1 MERGRPDA
9 APERVLA
16 AMVQQAPASSCGM
29 QPGNLLAPPYRIMPY
44 RSALSAHQAHLCWGA
59 QLCKTDRC
67 PLIVPKSAAFRDRF
81 CAACRE
87 GSIIVPCCRI
97 RVLDSSLPAPKN
109 SRAEGMWNLEGR
121 TNPPFWPPHRVIN
134 QTADTCGLRLIVL
147 RDETSAPLQGLAP
160 LPAEFGSEIAFLV
173 RRTLVPVP
181 TPGMPAQL
189 IHALRGMGQSGT
201 LANNANVSGADPS
214 SSLLRFGSSGDESI
228 VAMEEASF
236 LPPGTEPAAT
246 AAGSSPLGWH
256 TFSSRRS
263 SGSSRPLPRRP
274 PRGNAIGASV
284 SW

>member
-1 MERGRPDA
+1 MPRADCGRNHGARTTRRSAGTRSRRDGSTGAGLLLRYA
-9 APERVLA
+9 AQDTFLQPKIQTA
-16 AMVQQAPASSCGM
+16 A
-29 QPGNLLAPPYRIMPY
+29 PY

-67 PLIVPKSAAFRDRF
+67 PLVVPKSPAFRDRF

-87 GSIIVPCCRI
+87 GAIIVPCCRI

-121 TNPPFWPPHRVIN
+121 TDPPFWPPHRVIN

-147 RDETSAPLQGLAP
+147 RDETSALLQGLAP

-173 RRTLVPVP
+173 RRTLVP

-214 SSLLRFGSSGDESI
+214 SSLLRFGSSGDD
-228 VAMEEASF
+228 
-236 LPPGTEPAAT
+236 
-246 AAGSSPLGWH
+246 
-256 TFSSRRS
+256 
-263 SGSSRPLPRRP
+263 
-274 PRGNAIGASV
+274 
-284 SW
+284 

>member
-1 MERGRPDA
+1 MKGVVSRDPRAPSCLVRTVAATMERGRPDA

-29 QPGNLLAPPYRIMPY
+29 QPGHLLAAKIQTAAPY

-59 QLCKTDRC
+59 QPCKTDRC
-67 PLIVPKSAAFRDRF
+67 PLVVPKSPAFRDRF

-87 GSIIVPCCRI
+87 GPIIVPCCRI

-160 LPAEFGSEIAFLV
+160 PPRFTRRVWLRDRVSRPEDPRPGPDAWHARAAHPRAARHGPERHARKQRQRFG
-173 RRTLVPVP
+173 RRPFEL
-181 TPGMPAQL
+181 AS
-189 IHALRGMGQSGT
+189 ALR
-201 LANNANVSGADPS
+201 L
-214 SSLLRFGSSGDESI
+214 E
-228 VAMEEASF
+228 
-236 LPPGTEPAAT
+236 
-246 AAGSSPLGWH
+246 
-256 TFSSRRS
+256 
-263 SGSSRPLPRRP
+263 
-274 PRGNAIGASV
+274 RGRV